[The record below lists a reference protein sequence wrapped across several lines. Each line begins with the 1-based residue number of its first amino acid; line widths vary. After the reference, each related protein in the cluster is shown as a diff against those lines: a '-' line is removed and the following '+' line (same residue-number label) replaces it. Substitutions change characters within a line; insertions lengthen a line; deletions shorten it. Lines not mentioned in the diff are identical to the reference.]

1 MIVAI
6 MKMGATN
13 GGSGMVVVEI
23 AKARCGGG
31 VMVEATIVRCG
42 GGDGGN
48 GGGGDCGRMVARAMT
63 VVVVW

>member
-23 AKARCGGG
+23 AKARFIDGGG
-31 VMVEATIVRCG
+31 LVFRTMFGTLRECLG
-42 GGDGGN
+42 GMIFAFFTSCHMG
-48 GGGGDCGRMVARAMT
+48 VS
-63 VVVVW
+63 

>member
-31 VMVEATIVRCG
+31 GMVEATIVRCG

-48 GGGGDCGRMVARAMT
+48 TIAISNLILFKF
-63 VVVVW
+63 